1 MSKNIAI
8 ARKQLD
14 IRFQDIKKPGL
25 FARPQYGW
33 IRAIRNSLGMSAA
46 QLARR
51 LGVSQPRVTALEQGE
66 VKGRLTLQTLEK
78 TAEALNCTLVYAL
91 VPNQSLEKMVKDRAE
106 KMAVARLKTVGHT
119 MNLEDQGVFPADAK
133 AQHQQLVEDIIR
145 REIRHLWDLP

>member
-1 MSKNIAI
+1 MPKNIAI

-33 IRAIRNSLGMSAA
+33 IRAIRDSLGMSAA

-91 VPNQSLEKMVKDRAE
+91 VPNQSLEKMVQDRAE
-106 KMAVARLKTVGHT
+106 KIAAARLKTVGHT
-119 MNLEDQGVFPADAK
+119 MDLEDQGVLPADAQ
-133 AQHQQLVEDIIR
+133 AQHKQLVEDIIR
-145 REIRHLWDLP
+145 REIRHLWDQS